1 MAWQTPK
8 TSWKAGD
15 IPLASDFNRIEGNVG
30 ELDTK
35 KANQADLASHTD
47 ASAPHSGHATTSAL
61 SGHTGATT
69 AHAATSAATASRI
82 MMRDAYG
89 RAKVAAPSAADDIAR
104 LDTVTVHTGRKDNPH
119 TVTAIQVGG
128 SNILTELKKVDGAG
142 SGLDADLWQG
152 VEFAMPGD
160 TVLITDSTFR
170 QAREDVP
177 LYIPCF
183 VTRPGKYRVTG
194 TIRIAGSGSNAC
206 VEIVKYCVV
215 KSDGTLSTRTISN
228 VFKTS
233 STTNVSFT
241 LNTNIP
247 TGLNEILVIKLY
259 SETVDT
265 ARWAYMEGFQVKYAP
280 STGDNLYHAVL

>member
-8 TSWKAGD
+8 TNWQAGD
-15 IPLASDFNRIEGNVG
+15 VPVKDDFNRIEGNTQ
-30 ELDTK
+30 EL
-35 KANQADLASHTD
+35 QADL
-47 ASAPHSGHATTSAL
+47 TS
-61 SGHTGATT
+61 HTGATS
-69 AHAATSAATASRI
+69 AHSATSAATANRI
-82 MMRDAYG
+82 MMRDSAG

-104 LDTVTVHTGRKDNPH
+104 KDTVTEHTNRKDNPH
-119 TVTAIQVGG
+119 VVTAAQVGG
-128 SNILTELKKVDGAG
+128 SNMLTELKKVDGAG

-170 QAREDVP
+170 QASVDTPV
-177 LYIPCF
+177 YVPCF

-194 TIRIAGSGSNAC
+194 TVRIAMSGSNAC
-206 VEIVKYCVV
+206 VEIVKYAA
-215 KSDGTLSTRTISN
+215 KSDGTLSMRTISN

-241 LNTNIP
+241 LDTNLPI
-247 TGLNEILVIKLY
+247 GLNEILVIKLY
-259 SETVDT
+259 SEKVNT